1 MLVFALSAALV
12 VAMKSE
18 FNRFYERSA
27 NLLLEEQVQAYLRG
41 AEELAIM
48 ALLRDYDED
57 KVEGLLRD
65 DLQETW
71 AMESPPYALE
81 DVGWMRG
88 SLEDLQGRFNLNNL
102 ESTEPRTP
110 VPRATRKFTAAQEQ
124 FIRLLQALEEPA
136 ISESEAILITES
148 IGDWVDSNKTP
159 TANGAEDDYYGV
171 QTPAYRT
178 ANRPMVSASE
188 LRAVAYVTP
197 EIYQALLPWVT
208 VLPATGEPTKLN
220 IHTAPE
226 MLLRSINT
234 DNNQTPL
241 SQTEAESLASEEFAD
256 LNGFLENPV
265 FADKADKMVA
275 IKGLLG
281 EQSSYFL
288 LEAEAEVA
296 GKNMRLYSVLERR
309 KRSVR
314 VIARARGSL

>member
-1 MLVFALSAALV
+1 V

-41 AEELAIM
+41 AEELAVM

-71 AMESPPYALE
+71 AMPSPPYALE

-102 ESTEPRTP
+102 ESTEPPAP
-110 VPRATRKFTAAQEQ
+110 VPREPRTFTAAQDQ

-159 TANGAEDDYYGV
+159 TSNGAEDDYYGV

-178 ANRPMVSASE
+178 ANRPMVSVSE

-208 VLPATGEPTKLN
+208 VLPATGEPSRLN

-256 LNGFLENPV
+256 VNGFLENPV
-265 FADKADKMVA
+265 FAGKADKMVA
-275 IKGLLG
+275 IKRLLG

-309 KRSVR
+309 NRSVR